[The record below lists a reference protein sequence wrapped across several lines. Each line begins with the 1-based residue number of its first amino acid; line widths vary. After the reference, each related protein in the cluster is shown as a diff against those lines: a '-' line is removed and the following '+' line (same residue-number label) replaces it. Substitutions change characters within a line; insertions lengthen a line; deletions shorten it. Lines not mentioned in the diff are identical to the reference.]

1 MVYDTLF
8 ASPKTAAATALQKST
23 SNPCQFPLSS
33 GAAKP
38 AKPVLIIQF
47 NLPLA
52 LTSSSVPARTDPAN
66 ITPATEAAKSA
77 FIFIYSPP

>member
-1 MVYDTLF
+1 VVFLERISPSPAANFVNLVLPVAVVYETLL
-8 ASPKTAAATALQKST
+8 ASPNTAAATALQKST

-52 LTSSSVPARTDPAN
+52 
-66 ITPATEAAKSA
+66 
-77 FIFIYSPP
+77 